1 MQCTARGPDWTE
13 EERGLDPPFE
23 LEKPE
28 RRQATDGK
36 KKVRGA
42 MDFFPVSF
50 SLSLSLLQVKKKL
63 RRKKEKA

>member
-1 MQCTARGPDWTE
+1 
-13 EERGLDPPFE
+13 

-50 SLSLSLLQVKKKL
+50 SLSLSLSLCYRWKKNCEERKKKV
-63 RRKKEKA
+63 RGKKRLS

>member
-1 MQCTARGPDWTE
+1 
-13 EERGLDPPFE
+13 

-28 RRQATDGK
+28 RRQATEGK

-50 SLSLSLLQVKKKL
+50 SLSLSLSLSLCYRWKKNCEERKKKV
-63 RRKKEKA
+63 RGKKRLS